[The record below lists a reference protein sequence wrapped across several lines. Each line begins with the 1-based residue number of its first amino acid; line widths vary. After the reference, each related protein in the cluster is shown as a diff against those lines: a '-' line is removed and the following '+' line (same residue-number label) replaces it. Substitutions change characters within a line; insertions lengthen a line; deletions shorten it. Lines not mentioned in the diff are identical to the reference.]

1 MIADL
6 DRGSHSA
13 AVALQL
19 LATFRHVQDQNVAH
33 RDRIL
38 EELEHKAASWRR
50 LSFLEWQPPRFCV
63 LLAIYF

>member
-1 MIADL
+1 LRDGLSASFAFKSNAIGFGATARTMIADL
-6 DRGSHSA
+6 DRGSHSHNA

-38 EELEHKAASWRR
+38 EELE
-50 LSFLEWQPPRFCV
+50 Q
-63 LLAIYF
+63 